1 MRAVFSFFS
10 MLALGLMIAAIIMLG
25 ATGGA
30 NAPARFGATSP
41 FLDYMSVIVGLGA
54 GVVIAII
61 AFVPWSELPRRLA
74 GMLIS
79 HWRRLRLIGLGAV
92 FAAVLFYF

>member
-10 MLALGLMIAAIIMLG
+10 LLALGLMISAIIMLG
-25 ATGGA
+25 MHGGTS
-30 NAPARFGATSP
+30 APTRIGATSP
-41 FLDYMSVIVGLGA
+41 LLDYMSVLVGLGA

-74 GMLIS
+74 VALIA
-79 HWRRLRLIGLGAV
+79 HWRRLRLVGLGAV
-92 FAAVLFYF
+92 FAAVLYYF

>member
-1 MRAVFSFFS
+1 MEEAVGSGRAITAREDGDNRSCAVVVVGRIGAGLELLGVA
-10 MLALGLMIAAIIMLG
+10 LAVVVGV
-25 ATGGA
+25 GG
-30 NAPARFGATSP
+30 
-41 FLDYMSVIVGLGA
+41 

-74 GMLIS
+74 AALIA

>member
-25 ATGGA
+25 SNGGA
-30 NAPARFGATSP
+30 NAPAKLGATSP
-41 FLDYMSVIVGLGA
+41 LLDYMSVLIGLGA
-54 GVVIAII
+54 GVVIAMI

-74 GMLIS
+74 VALLA

>member
-30 NAPARFGATSP
+30 NGPARFGAVSP
-41 FLDYMSVIVGLGA
+41 YLDYMSVVIGLGA
-54 GVVIAII
+54 GIVIAIFAQI
-61 AFVPWSELPRRLA
+61 PWSELPQRLVGVVIA
-74 GMLIS
+74 
-79 HWRRLRLIGLGAV
+79 HRRRLRLIGWGVLFV
-92 FAAVLFYF
+92 AVLFYF